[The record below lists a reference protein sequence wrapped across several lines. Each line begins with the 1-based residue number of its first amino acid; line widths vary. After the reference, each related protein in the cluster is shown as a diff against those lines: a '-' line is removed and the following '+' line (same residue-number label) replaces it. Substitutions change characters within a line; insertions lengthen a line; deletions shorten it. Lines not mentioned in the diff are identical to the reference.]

1 LGTTGNAYERQTCKG
16 DNRNKGLLTWL
27 LSTIKR
33 GWAQVPEDWI
43 AIRLGAR
50 SLRTMAATERNGDLA
65 AEMLAMAQQ
74 MEEHAAALEHRAKVA
89 LLN

>member
-1 LGTTGNAYERQTCKG
+1 
-16 DNRNKGLLTWL
+16 
-27 LSTIKR
+27 
-33 GWAQVPEDWI
+33 VPEDWI

-50 SLRTMAATERNGDLA
+50 SLRTMAATEHNGDLA